1 VCEKGDRLVARKL
14 GQIIPRGDNR
24 WLVRVSLGR
33 DHATGRRRYL
43 NRTVSGSH
51 RKAQQFLSAQLV
63 ERAESRELVGAEVT
77 LNQYLDRW
85 LSLAAKPRLRPKSY
99 ADYAALLARYI
110 RPALGCFKL
119 NQLTPLDIQSAYHQ
133 MLERKLSSRTVR
145 YTHAVLHCALQ
156 QAVDWRQLAR
166 NPANGVALPKVH
178 RAAPR
183 VLTFEQAR
191 LFLSDA
197 AKSRY
202 GPVFVLALT
211 TGLRPSELLALR
223 WRDVDWQTRT
233 ITVERTLEKG
243 SGWRFGPTKR
253 PASRR
258 QVQLQGWVARM
269 LSDLH
274 SARKFDPSGTSP
286 ENEQI
291 FHTLAGDPLNS
302 DYLGRELRRLLVR
315 AGLPALR
322 LYDLRHTAA
331 SLALAAG
338 APVKA
343 ISEQLGHSN
352 TAFTLDVYAHLLPHM
367 QAEAVQR
374 VEALLAIAPLAVAAG
389 HRKPPVSIR
398 PPAVAAVTAWLNGL
412 Q

>member
-1 VCEKGDRLVARKL
+1 VARKL

-43 NRTVSGSH
+43 NRTISGSH
-51 RKAQQFLSAQLV
+51 RKAQQFLSAQLLSR
-63 ERAESRELVGAEVT
+63 EESRELVGAEMT

-85 LSLAAKPRLRPKSY
+85 LSLAARPKVRPKSY
-99 ADYAALLARYI
+99 ADYAALLARYV
-110 RPALGCFKL
+110 RPSLGTFKL
-119 NQLTPLDIQSAYHQ
+119 NQLTPLGIQSAYHQ

-145 YTHAVLHCALQ
+145 YTHAVLHGALE
-156 QAVDWRQLAR
+156 QAVNWRQLAR
-166 NPANGVALPKVH
+166 NPTMGVALPRVH

-183 VLTFEQAR
+183 VFTVEQAR
-191 LFLSDA
+191 LFLSEA
-197 AKSRY
+197 TKSRY
-202 GPVFVLALT
+202 GAAFVLAVT

-223 WRDVDWQTRT
+223 WRDVDWPTRT
-233 ITVERTLEKG
+233 IRVERALEKG

-258 QVQLQGWVARM
+258 QVQLQGWVARI
-269 LSDLH
+269 LSDIEA
-274 SARKFDPSGTSP
+274 ARKFDSSGTSP
-286 ENEQI
+286 ESEQI

-302 DYLGRELRRLLVR
+302 DYLGRQLRRILVR
-315 AGLPALR
+315 AGLPRIR

-367 QAEAVQR
+367 QTEAVQR
-374 VEALLAIAPLAVAAG
+374 VEALLAMAPG

-398 PPAVAAVTAWLNGL
+398 PPAVAAVTA
-412 Q
+412 

>member
-1 VCEKGDRLVARKL
+1 MCANCVLEGSGAMARKL
-14 GQIIPRGDNR
+14 GQIIPRGKDR
-24 WLVRVSLGR
+24 WLDRVSFGR
-33 DHATGRRRYL
+33 AEATGRRRYL
-43 NRTVSGSH
+43 NQALSGSH
-51 RKAQQFLSAQLV
+51 RKAQQFLSAQLL
-63 ERAESRELVGAEVT
+63 ERAESRELVGSEMT
-77 LNQYLDRW
+77 LNLYLDRW
-85 LSLAAKPRLRPKSY
+85 LSLAAQPRLRAKSY
-99 ADYAALLARYI
+99 ADYVALLTRYI
-110 RPALGCFKL
+110 RPTLGGSKL
-119 NQLTPLDIQSAYHQ
+119 NQLTPLGIQSAYHQ
-133 MLERKLSSRTVR
+133 MLERKLSPRTVR
-145 YTHAVLHCALQ
+145 YTHAVLHSALE

-183 VLTFEQAR
+183 VFTVEQAR
-191 LFLSDA
+191 LFLSEA
-197 AKSRY
+197 ANSRY
-202 GPVFVLALT
+202 GSAFVLAVT

-223 WRDVDWQTRT
+223 WRDLDWQTRT

-258 QVQLQGWVARM
+258 QVQLQSWVSRM
-269 LSDLH
+269 LSDLEA
-274 SARKFDPSGTSP
+274 ARKFDSSSAGPAK
-286 ENEQI
+286 EQI
-291 FHTLAGDPLNS
+291 FHTMAGRPLNS
-302 DYLGRELRRLLVR
+302 DYLGRELRRILVR
-315 AGLPALR
+315 AGLPTLR

-352 TAFTLDVYAHLLPHM
+352 TAFTLDTYAHLLPHM

-374 VEALLAIAPLAVAAG
+374 VEAMLAIAPLVISAG

-398 PPAVAAVTAWLNGL
+398 SPAVVAVTA
-412 Q
+412 